1 MSCIYFKS
9 SVVKN
14 KTRYEVSNHE
24 RSEWLNRDK
33 IMIIETDKMMRL
45 VKDLERI
52 NELEFDKLDK
62 YLRDFYSQRKQ
73 EIQDAIEQHLL
84 TNETR

>member
-1 MSCIYFKS
+1 
-9 SVVKN
+9 
-14 KTRYEVSNHE
+14 
-24 RSEWLNRDK
+24 
-33 IMIIETDKMMRL
+33 MIIRTDKMMRL

-84 TNETR
+84 TNEIR